1 MYFAV
6 KFVSNKQK
14 MILSRRQSRGENQKY
29 KEDKEDQ
36 KKRFCPLNIKKT
48 RVRCWKKN
56 VSSSN
61 SLINECSSF
70 YLPFFPN

>member
-6 KFVSNKQK
+6 KFVYNKQK

-36 KKRFCPLNIKKT
+36 KKRFCPLNIKKLEYG
-48 RVRCWKKN
+48 VGKKRQL
-56 VSSSN
+56 VEF
-61 SLINECSSF
+61 IN
-70 YLPFFPN
+70 

>member
-6 KFVSNKQK
+6 KFVANKQK

-36 KKRFCPLNIKKT
+36 KRDF
-48 RVRCWKKN
+48 VH
-56 VSSSN
+56 
-61 SLINECSSF
+61 
-70 YLPFFPN
+70 